1 MWPSSCVTFSNHI
14 YWLKK
19 VKKLL
24 WEWGFGFGL
33 RSYKSVLGSS
43 LYNYLLMSNKLVT
56 FISNN
61 LVTFYSVE
69 VFSLHLF
76 FKNVINRSVRLMSC
90 CFMHY
95 EKCVAIIS
103 NRGNLFYKDS
113 VKLPNPHL
121 LVLVTQWSKIMYI
134 NYHCA
139 KIKNTRYFDILERSL
154 QMSSSYLFQ

>member
-1 MWPSSCVTFSNHI
+1 MWPSSCGTFSNHI

-33 RSYKSVLGSS
+33 GSYKSALGSS
-43 LYNYLLMSNKLVT
+43 LYNYLLMPNKLVT
-56 FISNN
+56 FSNALLWQQSCKFLEKN
-61 LVTFYSVE
+61 KGYSVQ

-95 EKCVAIIS
+95 EKCIAIIS
-103 NRGNLFYKDS
+103 NRGNPFYKDS

-121 LVLVTQWSKIMYI
+121 LVLVTVIW
-134 NYHCA
+134 NYV
-139 KIKNTRYFDILERSL
+139 YELSL
-154 QMSSSYLFQ
+154 C